1 MDPATANQASF
12 SLFLSPL
19 GQLRRTPSE
28 QLVKLGL
35 MLEQAL
41 SLLLANQNSDG
52 GFGAVAGKQSNTE
65 VTALAALAL
74 QSNPASA
81 MNFAKAKSWLIKR
94 QNPDG
99 SWPLNDSAKGPS
111 WATALGII
119 ALSESA
125 KQRDRVVK
133 AGSWVLEQEGG
144 KPGLLA
150 QLVLFVTRQK
160 RVVRLNQ
167 DLIGW
172 PWTTDNFSWIEPT
185 SYCLM
190 ALKKLKQQLPAD
202 RVQQRIAQAE
212 LMIYD
217 RMCDGGG
224 WNYGN
229 SEVYGEKLWPYPD
242 TTALALIAT
251 QDHRER
257 QDNQLSLRLL
267 KDLARKADSGL
278 ALSWACVCY
287 NLYGQDDAALKKL
300 LAERFAK
307 TQFLGESKTLA
318 LAILAIGDGARHFR
332 V

>member
-1 MDPATANQASF
+1 
-12 SLFLSPL
+12 L
-19 GQLRRTPSE
+19 
-28 QLVKLGL
+28 
-35 MLEQAL
+35 LE
-41 SLLLANQNSDG
+41 LAAKILTSNQNADG
-52 GFGAVAGKQSNTE
+52 GWGAVAGNASNTE
-65 VTALAALAL
+65 ATAIALLAL
-74 QSNPASA
+74 QSAAADTPITD
-81 MNFAKAKSWLIKR
+81 KAKSWLVKR
-94 QNPDG
+94 QLADG
-99 SWPLNDSAKGPS
+99 CWPLNDNAKGPS
-111 WATALGII
+111 WSTALAML
-119 ALSESA
+119 ALSGLAEH
-125 KQRDRVVK
+125 RERVVK
-133 AGSWVLEQEGG
+133 AGNWLLERAGG

-150 QLVLFVTRQK
+150 NLIRFVKNQK
-160 RVVRLNQ
+160 KVVRLNE

-190 ALKKLKQQLPAD
+190 ALKKVKQQLPAD
-202 RVQQRIAQAE
+202 KLQERIAQAE

-257 QDNQLSLRLL
+257 RENQLSLRLL
-267 KDLARKADSGL
+267 KDLALKTDSGL

-287 NLYGQDDAALKKL
+287 SLYGQDDADLKNS
-300 LAERFAK
+300 LADRFAK
-307 TQFLGESKTLA
+307 TGFLGENKTVA
-318 LAILAIGDGARHFR
+318 LAVLAVGDGARHFR